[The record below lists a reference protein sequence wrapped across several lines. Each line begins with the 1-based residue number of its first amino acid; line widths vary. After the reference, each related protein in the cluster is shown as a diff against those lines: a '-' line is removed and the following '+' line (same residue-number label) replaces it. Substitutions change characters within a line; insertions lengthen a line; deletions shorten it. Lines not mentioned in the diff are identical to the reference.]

1 MQAPDA
7 MNQEP
12 TLPLAGI
19 RVLELGST
27 VAAPAAGRQ
36 LADFGADVIKVEPPE
51 GDHLRTWG
59 ELAPDGTS
67 WWFKSHNRGKR
78 FVRLDLHKPEDAA
91 AARALALECD
101 VVLENFRPGKLAEWG
116 LGYDDLRREKPD
128 IVYVSISG
136 YGQDGPYAARPGFG
150 HIAESM
156 SGVRYVT
163 GFPDR
168 APVRV
173 GLSIG
178 DEIAGLYAVIGA
190 LMALRAR
197 DAGGGGD
204 HVDVSLLESM
214 FSITESLLPD
224 HAAVGKVTE
233 RSGNRYLR
241 AAPSNT
247 YGTSD
252 GRYISIAANS
262 EPIFRRLCRAMGEPA
277 LAEDARFATNQA
289 RVANT
294 EALDA
299 RIEAWLAGLTLAV
312 ALEQLAAA
320 GVPAGPVYSIA
331 DIAADPH
338 YRARGALATVTT
350 EDGGPIATPGLV
362 PRLRHHPGRLDGAA
376 KRVGADQEAVMR
388 TLGLARGGS
397 R

>member
-1 MQAPDA
+1 MSQDRS
-7 MNQEP
+7 
-12 TLPLAGI
+12 LPLAGI

-27 VAAPAAGRQ
+27 VAAPAAGRL
-36 LADFGADVIKVEPPE
+36 LADFGAEVIKVEPPE

-59 ELAPDGTS
+59 ALAADGTS

-78 FVRLDLHKPEDAA
+78 FVRLDLHLSGDAET
-91 AARALALECD
+91 ARALALQCD
-101 VVLENFRPGKLAEWG
+101 VVLENFRPGRLAEWG
-116 LGYDDLRREKPD
+116 LGYEDLRAAKPD

-136 YGQDGPYAARPGFG
+136 YGQDGPYAERPGFG

-178 DEIAGLYAVIGA
+178 DEIAGLYAVIGT

-224 HAAVGKVTE
+224 FGATGKVTE

-247 YGTSD
+247 YGTKD
-252 GRYISIAANS
+252 GRFVSIAANS

-277 LAEDARFATNQA
+277 VAEDPRFATNQA
-289 RVANT
+289 RIANT

-299 RIEAWLAGLTLAV
+299 RIAAWLAGLTLEEVLAK
-312 ALEQLAAA
+312 LAAA

-338 YRARGALATVTT
+338 YRARNALATVDA
-350 EDGGPIATPGLV
+350 EDGKISTPGLV
-362 PRLRHHPGRLDGAA
+362 PRLKHHPGRLDDAA
-376 KRVGADQEAVMR
+376 KAVGADQEAVLR
-388 TLGLARGGS
+388 DFGLAKTAAR